1 MTLPMVVPDPTLPE
15 RVTIY
20 EVGPRDGLQNEQALV
35 PTAVKAEFVT
45 RLVRA
50 GLPVV
55 ESTSFVHPK
64 WVPQLADAADLV
76 DVLVAELGD
85 TARKMPVLVP
95 NERGLDRALEKG
107 LERIAIFGSAT
118 ETFAQRN
125 LNRSLDEQFAMFE
138 PTVRRARDAGL
149 DVRAYVSMCFG
160 DPWEGA
166 VPVAQVVEVG
176 KRLFNLGASQLSLG
190 DTIGV
195 GTAAHVGALLA
206 AFNDAGLP
214 NESLAMHFH
223 DTYGQALSN
232 AVAAMRCGITTF
244 DASAGGLGGCPYAKS
259 ATGNLATEDLV
270 WLLTGLG
277 VEHGIDLGA
286 LVETSVWMAGQL
298 GRPSPSAVVRAL
310 ADSAA

>member
-1 MTLPMVVPDPTLPE
+1 MNLPQVVADPSLPS

-20 EVGPRDGLQNEQALV
+20 EVGPRDGLQNES
-35 PTAVKAEFVT
+35 AVISTRTKAEFVR

-50 GLPVV
+50 GLPII

-76 DVLVAELGD
+76 DILETELGD
-85 TARKMPVLVP
+85 KAREMPVLVP

-107 LERIAIFGSAT
+107 LRHIAIFGSAT
-118 ETFAQRN
+118 ESFAQRN

-166 VPVAQVVEVG
+166 VPVDQVVSVG
-176 KRLFNLGASQLSLG
+176 KRLFDLGASQLSLG

-195 GTAAHVGALLA
+195 GTAGKVTTLVE
-206 AFNDAGLP
+206 AFAVAGM
-214 NESLAMHFH
+214 SKDDLAMHVH
-223 DTYGQALSN
+223 DTYGQALAN
-232 AVAAMRCGITTF
+232 AHAGLRAGITTY

-259 ATGNLATEDLV
+259 ATGN
-270 WLLTGLG
+270 
-277 VEHGIDLGA
+277 
-286 LVETSVWMAGQL
+286 
-298 GRPSPSAVVRAL
+298 
-310 ADSAA
+310 